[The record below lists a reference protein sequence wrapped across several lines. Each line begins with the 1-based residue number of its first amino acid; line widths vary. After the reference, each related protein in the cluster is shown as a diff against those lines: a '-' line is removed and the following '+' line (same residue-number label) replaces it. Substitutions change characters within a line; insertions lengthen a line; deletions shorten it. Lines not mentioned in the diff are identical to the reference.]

1 MRGTIIG
8 AGVGYYAGQHIFTG
22 FGADFHG
29 GPARDN
35 VLTRFTGLIGAGI
48 GALIGN
54 TFDRR

>member
-1 MRGTIIG
+1 MRNTIIG
-8 AGVGYYAGQHIFTG
+8 AGVGYFAGQHIFTG
-22 FGADFHG
+22 FGGHASD
-29 GPARDN
+29 DN